1 MSFLLEPLSA
11 GFFTRAL
18 LGGLLAALICA
29 VAGTWVVVRGMAFL
43 GEAISHG
50 MLPGVALATI
60 LGLSP
65 LAGAAVSAAA
75 MGAGIGWMTHR
86 ARLAEDTAI
95 GIAFVGM
102 LSLGVIIVSRSR
114 SFATDLTAILFGD
127 ILAVRAGELTVL
139 ALALLLT
146 CLLALVM
153 HRPLLALT
161 PDENLAHTLGMR
173 PRLARMALL
182 ALVTLAVVASY
193 RAVGSLLV
201 VALLVAPP
209 ATASLWARS
218 IGGVMAGA
226 AAVASGA
233 VVVGLYVSW
242 YAATAAGA
250 TIAAVAATTFLLTA
264 SLRPLLAR
272 GRPPVPDP
280 GHAVV
285 TELSVLRGP
294 VPSQGPPRPTGSTRT
309 TVHD

>member
-1 MSFLLEPLSA
+1 MTLLLDPLSA
-11 GFFTRAL
+11 GFFTRTL
-18 LGGLLAALICA
+18 LAGLLTALICA

-75 MGAGIGWMTHR
+75 MGVGIGWMTR
-86 ARLAEDTAI
+86 RTRLAEDTAI

-114 SFATDLTAILFGD
+114 SFTTDLTAILFGD
-127 ILAVRAGELTVL
+127 ILAVDSGELMVL
-139 ALALLLT
+139 AGALLLT
-146 CLLALVM
+146 CLLALTM
-153 HRPLLALT
+153 HRPLLALSL
-161 PDENLAHTLGMR
+161 DETLAHTLGMR
-173 PRLARMALL
+173 PRLARAALL
-182 ALVTLAVVASY
+182 TLVTLAVVASY

-218 IGGVMAGA
+218 VGGVMAGA
-226 AAVASGA
+226 SAVASGA
-233 VVVGLYVSW
+233 VLVGLYISW

-250 TIAAVAATTFLLTA
+250 TIAALAAGSFLVSA

-272 GRPPVPDP
+272 RHSPAPDP
-280 GHAVV
+280 RRTADPV
-285 TELSVLRGP
+285 LPALRG
-294 VPSQGPPRPTGSTRT
+294 TGSGPRVTAL
-309 TVHD
+309 D

>member
-1 MSFLLEPLSA
+1 MITIIISAVSLLLEPLSA
-11 GFFTRAL
+11 GFFNRAL
-18 LGGLLAALICA
+18 LGGVLAALICA

-50 MLPGVALATI
+50 MLPGVAIATL

-75 MGAGIGWMTHR
+75 MGVGIGWMTRR

-102 LSLGVIIVSRSR
+102 LSVGVIIVSRSR

-127 ILAVRAGELTVL
+127 ILAINSTELVVL
-139 ALALLLT
+139 AGALVLT
-146 CLLALVM
+146 CILARVA
-153 HRPLLALT
+153 HRPLLALSL
-161 PDENLAHTLGMR
+161 DETLAHTLGMR
-173 PRLARMALL
+173 PRLARIALL

-209 ATASLWARS
+209 ATAALWARS

-226 AAVASGA
+226 ALVASA
-233 VVVGLYVSW
+233 SVLIGLYISW

-250 TIAAVAATTFLLTA
+250 TIAALAAVTFMVSA
-264 SLRPLLAR
+264 ALRPLLR
-272 GRPPVPDP
+272 RRPSRTTAS
-280 GHAVV
+280 HAV
-285 TELSVLRGP
+285 SPGIAP
-294 VPSQGPPRPTGSTRT
+294 AVPPTR
-309 TVHD
+309 